1 MFRRLLPACSI
12 CLILS
17 LQSFTLAEDA
27 PFKGV
32 FKGEGKEAKLTSL
45 TLKKGKDD
53 RKDRLILTFSE
64 KKQTDKDSD
73 FAAMFGD
80 LGSALVITLKEDG
93 TITGCLV
100 AHSAHDK
107 GGFNDIGNIELK
119 DMKKADGTLSG
130 RLTSNGE
137 LKAFGKTWE
146 VDLTFKVKMP

>member
-27 PFKGV
+27 SFKGV

-64 KKQTDKDSD
+64 KKQTDKIRSRR
-73 FAAMFGD
+73 AARK
-80 LGSALVITLKEDG
+80 SR
-93 TITGCLV
+93 
-100 AHSAHDK
+100 S
-107 GGFNDIGNIELK
+107 
-119 DMKKADGTLSG
+119 KARAS
-130 RLTSNGE
+130 
-137 LKAFGKTWE
+137 K
-146 VDLTFKVKMP
+146 